1 MPDGSN
7 TILFFSAADD
17 PAPWRTALE
26 AELPDAAFHVF
37 PDMPNPARVTT
48 AIVWSPPEGFFTPFT
63 DLRLI
68 VNLGAG
74 VDALLR
80 RGDLPD
86 VPIIRLSD
94 PGMVAMMTSYVLF
107 AVIRHARDID
117 KFEAAQREREWL
129 SLPQRP
135 LSSIK
140 VGVLGLG
147 ELGTAAATALAGL
160 GFEVLGWSRS
170 PKTLPGVASLHG
182 MAALD
187 GLVARAEI
195 LVIMLPLTPAT
206 HGLMNAA
213 RLRRMPPGAK
223 LINVARGAVVDE
235 NALIAVL
242 REGHLGGATL
252 DVFEKEPLPPDSPL
266 WHIPNVL
273 ITPHRASNPVPE
285 AAARIVA
292 ESIRRIGRGEPPLHE
307 VDQQR
312 GY

>member
-1 MPDGSN
+1 MQ
-7 TILFFSAADD
+7 A
-17 PAPWRTALE
+17 
-26 AELPDAAFHVF
+26 
-37 PDMPNPARVTT
+37 
-48 AIVWSPPEGFFTPFT
+48 FFTPFT
-63 DLRLI
+63 GLRLI

-74 VDALLR
+74 ADSLLR

-86 VPIIRLSD
+86 MPIIRLSD

-107 AVIRHARDID
+107 AVIRYARDID
-117 KFEAAQREREWL
+117 KFEAAQRGRKWL
-129 SLPQRP
+129 TLPQRP

-170 PKTLPGVASLHG
+170 PKALPGVASLQG
-182 MAALD
+182 MDALD
-187 GLVARAEI
+187 GVIAQAEI

-206 HGLMNAA
+206 HGLMNEA
-213 RLRRMPPGAK
+213 RLRKMPPGAK
-223 LINVARGAVVDE
+223 VINVARGAVVDE
-235 NALIAVL
+235 DALIAVL

-252 DVFEKEPLPPDSPL
+252 DVFDKEPLPADSPL
-266 WHIPNVL
+266 WHMPNVL

-285 AAARIVA
+285 AAAKIVA
-292 ESIRRIGRGEPPLHE
+292 ESIRRIGRGEPPLYE
-307 VDQQR
+307 IDRKR